1 MNLRRVSPEEKVNIC
16 RKYFLAGIPLLP
28 WVWIINV
35 LWFWR
40 EATKVD
46 HIPQVRRYTIL
57 SAIGALIYLA
67 ALGVWVGVYQ
77 SQRASWGALGD
88 KISLHIP
95 YGEP

>member
-46 HIPQVRRYTIL
+46 HIPQVYYIL
-57 SAIGALIYLA
+57 LKYAISCSIF
-67 ALGVWVGVYQ
+67 GVLYVINRVD
-77 SQRASWGALGD
+77 LD
-88 KISLHIP
+88 I
-95 YGEP
+95 